1 MTKLYVAGT
10 KTKNHAPE
18 IKEKWRYVYH
28 TLSAPSEL
36 ILVHVVWF
44 QFSWLIKIPCCY
56 MLRRIGLAF

>member
-10 KTKNHAPE
+10 KTKNQALE

-36 ILVHVVWF
+36 ILVHVV
-44 QFSWLIKIPCCY
+44 
-56 MLRRIGLAF
+56 